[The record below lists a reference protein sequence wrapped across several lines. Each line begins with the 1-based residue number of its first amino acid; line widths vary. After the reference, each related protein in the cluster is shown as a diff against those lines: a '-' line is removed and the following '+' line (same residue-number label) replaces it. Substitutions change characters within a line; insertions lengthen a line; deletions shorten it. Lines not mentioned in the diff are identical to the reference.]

1 MNVRLLLCGVIS
13 VLLALASANRLRSQ
27 DPAPAAQPHDQ
38 FLAGTITALSDTS
51 ITVTRTVM
59 GKDSTIRT
67 FAITPTTE
75 IKGKPKMD
83 WRVTVRF
90 VSEENGD
97 RAVRIIVRGPPQPKK
112 Q

>member
-1 MNVRLLLCGVIS
+1 LCGVIS
-13 VLLALASANRLRSQ
+13 VFLALASAHPSSSE
-27 DPAPAAQPHDQ
+27 DPAPAVQPHDQ
-38 FLAGTITALSDTS
+38 LMAGTITALTDTS

-59 GKDSTIRT
+59 GRDSTIRT
-67 FAITPTTE
+67 FAITPATE

-90 VSEENGD
+90 VTEANGD
-97 RAVRIIVRGPPQPKK
+97 RAVRIIVRGPPQPKR

>member
-13 VLLALASANRLRSQ
+13 VFLALASADRLHSQ
-27 DPAPAAQPHDQ
+27 DPAPAAQAHDQ
-38 FLAGTITALSDTS
+38 LMAGTITALSDTS

-59 GKDSTIRT
+59 GRDSTIRT
-67 FAITPTTE
+67 FAITPATE

-90 VSEENGD
+90 VAEGNGD
-97 RAVRIIVRGPPQPKK
+97 RAVRITVRGPPQPKK